1 MLPGEYRVK
10 APGALVRAGI
20 EQSSARVTELA
31 TDAALAV
38 EEVKLNGR
46 GVARARVSR
55 PVEGW
60 LSCKCVVG
68 GEMLAAAA
76 PPAPA
81 PPPPPKAPAPAPR
94 PRPPPEARAAPPAP
108 VATEVSSDAGVVSIG
123 GVSLSVAR
131 DFDAALVPAPPP
143 LRGCGFEFSR
153 EAAATLQWMLRKA
166 ALRQDMFLLG
176 DAGPRC
182 RQLALAFCE
191 LARREAEFVSLTRD
205 SNESDLKQRRELRG
219 GDLAWADQPPVAAA
233 KRGRVLILE
242 GVEKAERNV
251 LPLLNN
257 LLENR
262 EMALEDGTFLTP
274 RANAGDARLARVHDD
289 FLVVAIG
296 RPAARYARR
305 KDDDAVAPLDPPLR
319 SRFVSRRVGG
329 LVPSEDAAC
338 LAALGVDDGPTR
350 DALARFCAG
359 ARALSDAS
367 AAEDGAVAAPR
378 FPEGGGLSVGALL
391 VAFPGAPFYGFAG
404 RAFPA
409 AALALDKAAE
419 KALRDLGGAVE
430 AARARA
436 AGAARRDYALVG
448 ASKTSRRAC
457 RLVFRAG
464 ADEVVL
470 ETACGPGA
478 VAAAAAAAAAD
489 AGAAADDDG
498 VDALSVKELK
508 RRLDAAGARYAD
520 CREKA
525 ELRARLR
532 SASGAAPAAGDARTA
547 GAGPAAPATCPD
559 LPLTPS
565 QRVAVTAVVQDLA
578 CCRGVGACV
587 VGERGC
593 GKSAILRA
601 ACAALGYGP
610 GRARYVFCHRELSAR
625 ELLQR
630 RGAEQGRTSWR
641 DGAVVAAAIRG
652 DVAVLD
658 GVHRLA
664 PGVLAGSLGRL
675 ICDGEAQLP
684 DGRRLVRADDW
695 DRLAAAFSAEE
706 LKAKGL
712 VKVRRGFRVVAAAE
726 PPPCFDAAALAGR
739 PKGPAA
745 KRGSGWLTDEV
756 LGLFHFHV
764 VAAVAGDE
772 ARTLLEAAAP
782 RHGGSDAGRR
792 ACGAVVRF
800 GELLARADDEHLRG
814 LRVSARQ
821 LARLGKRLDAAATLD
836 GAAAKRAIDGAFA
849 ARLRFAPRDARAA
862 ADGLADRALREHGL
876 RGAGAAAAA
885 PRPAR
890 AAGPS
895 QKELE
900 DAAIHVSRRRGALPR
915 SARDA
920 SPPRRRG
927 RRPCTATR
935 AAPPTP
941 ARAWTGPSRTGGAAA
956 PRTRAT
962 SAARPAPRASGSC
975 APRAPRNP
983 GAATPRPSSA
993 APCA

>member
-31 TDAALAV
+31 TDAALVV

-46 GVARARVSR
+46 GVARARA
-55 PVEGW
+55 G
-60 LSCKCVVG
+60 
-68 GEMLAAAA
+68 AAAA
-76 PPAPA
+76 T
-81 PPPPPKAPAPAPR
+81 
-94 PRPPPEARAAPPAP
+94 RPPPRRARRPAP

-123 GVSLSVAR
+123 GVSSPWRATSTR
-131 DFDAALVPAPPP
+131 
-143 LRGCGFEFSR
+143 RSC
-153 EAAATLQWMLRKA
+153 AAAAARLRLRVLARPRLQWMLRKA

-274 RANAGDARLARVHDD
+274 ANAGARLARHDD

-305 KDDDAVAPLDPPLR
+305 KDDDAVAPLAVPLDPPLR

-329 LVPSEDAAC
+329 LAPSEDAAC

-419 KALRDLGGAVE
+419 KALRDLGGA
-430 AARARA
+430 
-436 AGAARRDYALVG
+436 
-448 ASKTSRRAC
+448 
-457 RLVFRAG
+457 
-464 ADEVVL
+464 
-470 ETACGPGA
+470 
-478 VAAAAAAAAAD
+478 
-489 AGAAADDDG
+489 
-498 VDALSVKELK
+498 
-508 RRLDAAGARYAD
+508 
-520 CREKA
+520 
-525 ELRARLR
+525 
-532 SASGAAPAAGDARTA
+532 
-547 GAGPAAPATCPD
+547 
-559 LPLTPS
+559 
-565 QRVAVTAVVQDLA
+565 RVAVTAVVQDLA

-630 RGAEQGRTSWR
+630 RGAEKGRTSWR

-706 LKAKGL
+706 LEAKGL
-712 VKVRRGFRVVAAAE
+712 VK
-726 PPPCFDAAALAGR
+726 
-739 PKGPAA
+739 
-745 KRGSGWLTDEV
+745 
-756 LGLFHFHV
+756 
-764 VAAVAGDE
+764 
-772 ARTLLEAAAP
+772 
-782 RHGGSDAGRR
+782 
-792 ACGAVVRF
+792 
-800 GELLARADDEHLRG
+800 
-814 LRVSARQ
+814 

-849 ARLRFAPRDARAA
+849 ARLRFAPATRG
-862 ADGLADRALREHGL
+862 ADGLADRALASTGADGGHVRRRARAADAGARVDRAVEDRRR
-876 RGAGAAAAA
+876 RGAADARRARRARAEAPAHWLICTQVESCAYESELRLLRAAA
-885 PRPAR
+885 PRAPA
-890 AAGPS
+890 
-895 QKELE
+895 E
-900 DAAIHVSRRRGALPR
+900 ALV
-915 SARDA
+915 DA
-920 SPPRRRG
+920 SLLWRDLRG
-927 RRPCTATR
+927 LVDEGRLSYPYSTRVPASMRLRRPGTR
-935 AAPPTP
+935 
-941 ARAWTGPSRTGGAAA
+941 RS
-956 PRTRAT
+956 
-962 SAARPAPRASGSC
+962 
-975 APRAPRNP
+975 
-983 GAATPRPSSA
+983 
-993 APCA
+993 